1 MNKLGKK
8 LTSWTSVC
16 IFCIV
21 LSVTAIFLSGCST
34 KMQTGTAIGALT
46 GGALAYGLGQDS
58 HNKELWTVLGIGL
71 GAMIGSNIG
80 QQLDERDRILMG
92 QTFNHTMEKA
102 PINATGQWQNPD
114 TGHGGTVTP
123 TRTFETQTGPCREFT
138 QTVSIGGQMEEAYGT
153 ACRQADGSWKIKQ

>member
-1 MNKLGKK
+1 MKK
-8 LTSWTSVC
+8 LMLIGLVSLPLV
-16 IFCIV
+16 
-21 LSVTAIFLSGCST
+21 SGCAT
-34 KMQTGTAIGALT
+34 KMETGTLVGALT

-71 GAMIGSNIG
+71 GAMVGSNIG
-80 QQLDERDRILMG
+80 QQLDERDRMLMG

-114 TGHGGTVTP
+114 TGHGGSVTP
-123 TRTFETQTGPCREFT
+123 TRTFETETGPCREFT

>member
-1 MNKLGKK
+1 MKK
-8 LTSWTSVC
+8 LMLVGLVSLPL
-16 IFCIV
+16 IG
-21 LSVTAIFLSGCST
+21 GCAT
-34 KMQTGTAIGALT
+34 KMETGTVVGALT

-58 HNKELWTVLGIGL
+58 SNKELWTVLGIGL
-71 GAMIGSNIG
+71 GAMVGSSIG

-114 TGHGGTVTP
+114 TGHGGSVTP
-123 TRTFETQTGPCREFT
+123 TRTFETESGPCREFT

-153 ACRQADGSWKIKQ
+153 ACRQADGSWKIK

>member
-1 MNKLGKK
+1 MKK
-8 LTSWTSVC
+8 LMLVGLVSLPLV
-16 IFCIV
+16 
-21 LSVTAIFLSGCST
+21 SGCAT
-34 KMQTGTAIGALT
+34 KMETGTVVGALT

-58 HNKELWTVLGIGL
+58 SKKELWTVLGIGL
-71 GAMIGSNIG
+71 GAMIGQNIG
-80 QQLDERDRILMG
+80 KQLDERDRILMG

-138 QTVSIGGQMEEAYGT
+138 QTVSIGGQMEQAYGT

>member
-1 MNKLGKK
+1 MMKK
-8 LTSWTSVC
+8 L
-16 IFCIV
+16 IMIG
-21 LSVTAIFLSGCST
+21 LVTLPFLGGSAT

-71 GAMIGSNIG
+71 GAMVGSNIG
-80 QQLDERDRILMG
+80 QQLDERDRMLMG

-153 ACRQADGSWKIKQ
+153 ACRQADGSWKIK

>member
-1 MNKLGKK
+1 MLIG
-8 LTSWTSVC
+8 LVSLPLV
-16 IFCIV
+16 
-21 LSVTAIFLSGCST
+21 SGCAT
-34 KMQTGTAIGALT
+34 KMETGTVLGALT

-58 HNKELWTVLGIGL
+58 SNKELWAVLGIGL
-71 GAMIGSNIG
+71 GAMVGSSIG
-80 QQLDERDRILMG
+80 QQLDDRDRMLMG

-114 TGHGGTVTP
+114 TGHGGSVTP

-138 QTVSIGGQMEEAYGT
+138 QTVSIGGQMEQAYGT

>member
-1 MNKLGKK
+1 MKK
-8 LTSWTSVC
+8 LMM
-16 IFCIV
+16 IG
-21 LSVTAIFLSGCST
+21 LVTLPLLGGCAT

-58 HNKELWTVLGIGL
+58 QNKELWTVLGISL
-71 GAMIGSNIG
+71 GAMVGSNIG

-114 TGHGGTVTP
+114 TGHGGSVTP

-138 QTVSIGGQMEEAYGT
+138 QTVSIGGKTEEAYGT